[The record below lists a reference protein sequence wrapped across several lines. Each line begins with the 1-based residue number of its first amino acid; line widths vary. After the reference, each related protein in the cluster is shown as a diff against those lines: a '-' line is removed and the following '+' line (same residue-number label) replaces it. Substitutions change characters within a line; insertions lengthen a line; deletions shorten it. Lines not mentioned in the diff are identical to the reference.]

1 MAENPKET
9 DISKTEPVA
18 PAAPASS
25 AATGPVLLKGEI
37 EIYPDQRLPHL
48 DQGMA
53 KAYAATGR
61 AKEKAY
67 ALLCEKSLIPQ
78 VNMSSKYMTINN
90 PCLPKLLASGIVSWA
105 PDKQQRYVFVYENK
119 LGLPFANPSN
129 FMAMGL
135 KADMV
140 LHGIVKKFV
149 PLLKN
154 FRDIDF
160 VHGHIRTTNLF
171 TGGGNGFEKIM
182 LGESLAMPAG
192 YMYSPV
198 YETIERS
205 AAQPLG
211 RGTPDYSDD
220 LYSFGAMLAIIIRTS
235 DPLAGWSNESITEYK
250 IEHGSYQA
258 LTGKERFSGSI
269 LELLRGLLND
279 DVKQRWTIEDVL
291 TWMDGQRVSPKQAG
305 PLRPKAARP
314 IEFFGEKFLRP
325 QVLSLNLYKNP
336 SEVVRINDNG
346 DLKLWLNRSVQDKKL
361 EENVEHASNAAKE
374 LGVMGEAYPER
385 VSAFMAAAM
394 GPGMPVLYRHLKF
407 MPEAFGRMLA
417 EAFVT
422 KKDLAYFAEVIQTS
436 LITFW
441 ASMSDGLN
449 PHVAEVVNKFDTCR
463 AFLRQNTQGYGLER
477 CLYYLCPEAPCMS
490 EKLKNYYVRTP
501 EDLVLA
507 YEHMSGTGDRPEG
520 FFDRHII
527 AFLSVKDRSVIDPY
541 IPDLNSSEPY
551 RITLAALRIFSSI
564 QRRGKMQNLPGI
576 VNWISERVDPL
587 INRFHDRDQRAKM
600 KMQLLKIKDKGDITA
615 IEQLFDNVQALQND
629 YGGFKQAM
637 QNYLGLKQE
646 HAKLEDELANNPKFG
661 YGAGH
666 SSSALISGVISGC
679 IIIIYIF
686 YKISTRTAF

>member
-1 MAENPKET
+1 MAENSEQTET
-9 DISKTEPVA
+9 ETAELAV
-18 PAAPASS
+18 PAAAS
-25 AATGPVLLKGEI
+25 AAVSNPVLLKGEL

-48 DQGMA
+48 DQGMV

-61 AKEKAY
+61 VKEKAY
-67 ALLCEKSLIPQ
+67 ALICEKSLIPQ
-78 VNMSSKYMTINN
+78 INMSSKYMTINN
-90 PCLPKLLASGIVSWA
+90 PCLPKLLGAGTVNWT
-105 PDKQQRYVFVYENK
+105 PDKQNKYVFVYENK

-140 LHGIVKKFV
+140 LHGVVKKLV

-160 VHGHIRTTNLF
+160 VHGNIRTTNLF

-182 LGESLAMPAG
+182 LGESLAMPPA
-192 YMYSPV
+192 YLYSPL
-198 YETIERS
+198 YETIGRS
-205 AAQPLG
+205 SAQALG
-211 RGTPDYSDD
+211 RGTPDYADD
-220 LYSFGAMLAIIIRTS
+220 LYAFGAMLAIMIRTT
-235 DPLAGWSNESITEYK
+235 DPMSGWSNESITEYK

-269 LELLRGLLND
+269 LELLRGLLSD

-291 TWMDGQRVSPKQAG
+291 TWIDGQRVSPKQAG
-305 PLRPKAARP
+305 PLPPKAARP

-325 QVLSLNLYKNP
+325 QILSLNLYKSP
-336 SEVVRINDNG
+336 SEVVRMNDNG
-346 DLKLWLNRSVQDKKL
+346 ELKLWLNRSIQDKKL

-385 VSAFMAAAM
+385 VAGFMAAAL
-394 GPGMPVLYRHLKF
+394 GPGMPVFYRHLKF
-407 MPEAFGRMLA
+407 NPEAFGRMLA
-417 EAFVT
+417 EAFVA
-422 KKDLAYFAEVIQTS
+422 KKDLAYFAEIIQTS
-436 LITFW
+436 LINFW
-441 ASMSDGLN
+441 ASMSDGLS
-449 PHVAEVVNKFDTCR
+449 PHTTEVINKFDTCR

-477 CLYYLCPEAPCMS
+477 CLYYLCPEAPCLS
-490 EKLKNYYVRTP
+490 DKLKNYYVRTP

-507 YEHMSGTGDRPEG
+507 YEHISGTADRPEG
-520 FFDRHII
+520 FFDRHIV

-576 VNWISERVDPL
+576 VNWISERIDPL
-587 INRFHDRDQRAKM
+587 INRFHDRDQRLKM
-600 KMQLLKIKDKGDITA
+600 RAQLQKIKDKGDITA
-615 IEQLFDNVQALQND
+615 IEQLFDNTQAIQFD
-629 YGGFKQAM
+629 YGSFRQGM
-637 QNYLGLKQE
+637 HLYMGLKQE

-661 YGAGH
+661 YKAGH
-666 SSSALISGVISGC
+666 SSSALIAGIISAC
-679 IIIIYIF
+679 IILFYIF
-686 YKISTRTAF
+686 FKISTKTAF